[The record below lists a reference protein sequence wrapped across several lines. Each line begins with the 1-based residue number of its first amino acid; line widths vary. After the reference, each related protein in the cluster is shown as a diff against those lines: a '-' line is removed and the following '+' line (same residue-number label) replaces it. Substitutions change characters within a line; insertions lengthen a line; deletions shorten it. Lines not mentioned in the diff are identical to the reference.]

1 MYGKLKECMK
11 AHRFYRAKKVLF
23 LICSVVLLFFVS
35 GSCKYYNGVYYFY
48 LSTPPKITTD
58 SREAGIHR
66 YFTKKELN
74 DSVYYYYAEG
84 KHSVTKDSVK
94 AKYTTRIG
102 QFRHGEPVKL
112 VWLDGLGDTMRVECY
127 EKNWKRQSVAQYYGE
142 KHIELRRE
150 YKDGKQHGTAEYYYS
165 NGNLRQK
172 SFWKEGRMNGE
183 YFNYYPNGQ
192 LRIKGY
198 YADDQQDKT
207 FLYLDEQGDT
217 LKIEH
222 WDKGI
227 LIDSMS
233 YKSTSY

>member
-1 MYGKLKECMK
+1 MENLLKKHTNEN
-11 AHRFYRAKKVLF
+11 RFYRTIKILF
-23 LICSVVLLFFVS
+23 LICAPVLLSFVS
-35 GSCKYYNGVYYFY
+35 ESCRYNNGTYYFY

-84 KHSVTKDSVK
+84 KHSVTKDPTK

-102 QFRHGEPVKL
+102 QFRHGDPVKL

-127 EKNWKRQSVAQYYGE
+127 EKNWKRQSVVYYYGE

-150 YKDGKQHGTAEYYYS
+150 YKDGKQHGTTEYYYP

-183 YFNYYPNGQ
+183 YFNYYSNGQ

-198 YADDQQDKT
+198 YTEDQYDKT
-207 FLYLDEQGDT
+207 FLYFSEQGDT

-222 WDKGI
+222 WDNGI
-227 LIDSMS
+227 LIDSML
-233 YKSTSY
+233 YGRTHY

>member
-1 MYGKLKECMK
+1 MENLLKKHTNEN
-11 AHRFYRAKKVLF
+11 RFYRTIKILF
-23 LICSVVLLFFVS
+23 LICAPVLLSFVS
-35 GSCKYYNGVYYFY
+35 ESCRYYNGTYYFY

-84 KHSVTKDSVK
+84 KHSVTKDPTK

-102 QFRHGEPVKL
+102 QFRHGDPVKL

-127 EKNWKRQSVAQYYGE
+127 EKNWKRQSVVYYYGE

-150 YKDGKQHGTAEYYYS
+150 YKDGKQHGTTEYYYP

-183 YFNYYPNGQ
+183 YFNYYSNGQ

-198 YADDQQDKT
+198 YTEDQYDKT
-207 FLYLDEQGDT
+207 FLYFSEQGDT

-222 WDKGI
+222 WDNGI
-227 LIDSMS
+227 LIDSML
-233 YKSTSY
+233 YGRTHY